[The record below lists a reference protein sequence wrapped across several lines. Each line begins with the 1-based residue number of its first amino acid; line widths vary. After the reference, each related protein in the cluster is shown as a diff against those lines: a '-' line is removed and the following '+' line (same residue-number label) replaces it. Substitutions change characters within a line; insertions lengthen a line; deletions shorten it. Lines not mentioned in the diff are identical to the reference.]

1 MPILWRQKSYRSQIL
16 ATLCGTEH
24 GITVC
29 FRDYPI
35 RVSDA
40 PPQTRIEYF
49 PDFNVALLS
58 AIWVALG
65 DFEDFARRALAAPVA
80 LSLTIANAPPFSC
93 SIGRPV
99 KLPISPPPSLRC
111 ARRTSAARFALHGT
125 IIACGEPL
133 RHRSI
138 GSPDL
143 APGHFQ
149 MARSIRRERGAKVQD
164 GPPTLREIFSEALRR
179 HDPG

>member
-1 MPILWRQKSYRSQIL
+1 VPILWRQKSYRSQIL

-93 SIGRPV
+93 SIGLQVMKSKSRFRAE
-99 KLPISPPPSLRC
+99 LPD
-111 ARRTSAARFALHGT
+111 AV
-125 IIACGEPL
+125 IA
-133 RHRSI
+133 
-138 GSPDL
+138 
-143 APGHFQ
+143 
-149 MARSIRRERGAKVQD
+149 
-164 GPPTLREIFSEALRR
+164 ALRSQNIGR
-179 HDPG
+179 